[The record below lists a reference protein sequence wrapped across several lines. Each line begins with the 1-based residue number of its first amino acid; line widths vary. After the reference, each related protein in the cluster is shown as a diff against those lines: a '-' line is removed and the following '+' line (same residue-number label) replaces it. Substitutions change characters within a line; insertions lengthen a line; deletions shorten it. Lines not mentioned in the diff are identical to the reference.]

1 MLPGIRV
8 LSKSHMTAMTFWGK
22 SWRFITSLRLFASRE
37 MAMAGPEAA
46 RWSGTASEGVGYFF
60 SS

>member
-22 SWRFITSLRLFASRE
+22 SWRFITSLRLFASPK

-46 RWSGTASEGVGYFF
+46 PPERDGI
-60 SS
+60 

>member
-1 MLPGIRV
+1 LAV
-8 LSKSHMTAMTFWGK
+8 HYL
-22 SWRFITSLRLFASRE
+22 LRLFASRE